1 MRTKIRLVIDCGIQI
16 LLISLLLLQ
25 ISANPAQTTQ
35 HLGAFAFLISIWQI
49 FHAIYVVQKHQD
61 WYRGLYLEKIKRIIF
76 VVTVIL
82 LIAGMIAIATFGLFL
97 PYVLKSLQVL
107 GLGLSLVVAFLAF
120 QYFGRSLLN
129 LYSYYN
135 RPRSFWDL

>member
-1 MRTKIRLVIDCGIQI
+1 MRTKIRLVIDCSIQF

-25 ISANPAQTTQ
+25 ISSNPAQTIQ
-35 HLGAFAFLISIWQI
+35 HLGAFAFMISVWQI
-49 FHAIYVVQKHQD
+49 SHAIYVVQKHQD
-61 WYRGLYLEKIKRIIF
+61 WYRGLYLEKIKRIILI
-76 VVTVIL
+76 VTVVL
-82 LIAGMIAIATFGLFL
+82 TIAATIAIATFGLFL

-107 GLGLSLVVAFLAF
+107 GLGLSLVVALLAF

-129 LYSYYN
+129 LYSCYN

>member
-1 MRTKIRLVIDCGIQI
+1 MRTKIRLGIDCSIQA

-25 ISANPAQTTQ
+25 ISSNPEQTIQ
-35 HLGAFAFLISIWQI
+35 HLGAFAFMISIWQI
-49 FHAIYVVQKHQD
+49 FHAVYVVQKHQD
-61 WYRGLYLEKIKRIIF
+61 WYRGLYLEKIKRIVLITT
-76 VVTVIL
+76 VVLTV
-82 LIAGMIAIATFGLFL
+82 AATIAIATFGLFL

-107 GLGLSLVVAFLAF
+107 GLGLSLVVALLAF

>member
-1 MRTKIRLVIDCGIQI
+1 MRTKIRLVIDCSIQF

-25 ISANPAQTTQ
+25 ISSNPAQTIQ
-35 HLGAFAFLISIWQI
+35 YLGAFAFMISVWQI
-49 FHAIYVVQKHQD
+49 AHAIYVVQKYQD
-61 WYRGLYLEKIKRIIF
+61 WYRGLYLEKIKRIILI
-76 VVTVIL
+76 VTVVL
-82 LIAGMIAIATFGLFL
+82 TIAATVAIATFGLFL
-97 PYVLKSLQVL
+97 PYILKSLQVL
-107 GLGLSLVVAFLAF
+107 GLGLSLAVALLAF

>member
-49 FHAIYVVQKHQD
+49 FHAIYMVQKHQD

-76 VVTVIL
+76 VVTVVL
-82 LIAGMIAIATFGLFL
+82 LIAGTIAIATFGFFL

>member
-1 MRTKIRLVIDCGIQI
+1 MRTKIRLLIDCSIQI

-25 ISANPAQTTQ
+25 IRANPEQTIPY
-35 HLGAFAFLISIWQI
+35 LGAFVFMISVWQI

-61 WYRGLYLEKIKRIIF
+61 WYRSLYLEQIKRIIIIVAF
-76 VVTVIL
+76 VLTF
-82 LIAGMIAIATFGLFL
+82 AATIAIATLGLFL
-97 PYVLKSLQVL
+97 PYVLKSLEVL

>member
-1 MRTKIRLVIDCGIQI
+1 MRTKIRLVMDCSIQV

-25 ISANPAQTTQ
+25 ITYNPAQTIQ
-35 HLGAFAFLISIWQI
+35 HLGAFAFMISVWQTL
-49 FHAIYVVQKHQD
+49 HAVYVVQKHQD
-61 WYRGLYLEKIKRIIF
+61 WYRGLYLENIKRILLVSAI
-76 VVTVIL
+76 IL
-82 LIAGMIAIATFGLFL
+82 TIGATIAVATFGLFL
-97 PYVLKSLQVL
+97 PYVLQGLEVL
-107 GLGLSLVVAFLAF
+107 GLGLSLVLAFFAF